1 MGYCIAQTSL
11 AHTYGNVTCFIT
23 EYIKSLFQKDY
34 FNTVN
39 ISSSIAYKHFNI
51 FQNTNKEFIR
61 KKKPMLIIRPRVEI
75 NDSDVFLYNT
85 FLTTRITD
93 NYMDRDFT
101 NLQDFIYDNERGNSM
116 KFLLNRLKMYFDVT
130 IIVETQIEQL
140 NQAHF
145 FKNRV
150 RQDHPFMLQTA
161 LESFIP
167 REMMEIM
174 SEDIGIPLYDD
185 RNSVK
190 PFLDYVN
197 GVSSYPVTYKLKN
210 ATGNDEFFRFYPVN
224 IDTTISGLS
233 IDDGSK
239 KGFISDAFAISF
251 TISTEFNAAGL
262 YYYFSKKPNFI
273 SKTIGDMQAGNQ
285 EKLIPLFTIDNTFT
299 QRIAE
304 GWNLYAAPIYKVNVK
319 KKTDVD
325 ETDLSSVFNRSL
337 IRCIDYHKFHGIPM
351 DLFIKFIVTKDN
363 SLLVPEVDYEINYDK
378 LSIITKNVNP
388 DSTYH
393 VMIHINTFYINSLVG
408 DIIDINAEK

>member
-23 EYIKSLFQKDY
+23 EYIKSLFPKDY

-145 FKNRV
+145 FKNR
-150 RQDHPFMLQTA
+150 
-161 LESFIP
+161 
-167 REMMEIM
+167 
-174 SEDIGIPLYDD
+174 
-185 RNSVK
+185 
-190 PFLDYVN
+190 
-197 GVSSYPVTYKLKN
+197 
-210 ATGNDEFFRFYPVN
+210 
-224 IDTTISGLS
+224 
-233 IDDGSK
+233 
-239 KGFISDAFAISF
+239 
-251 TISTEFNAAGL
+251 
-262 YYYFSKKPNFI
+262 
-273 SKTIGDMQAGNQ
+273 
-285 EKLIPLFTIDNTFT
+285 
-299 QRIAE
+299 
-304 GWNLYAAPIYKVNVK
+304 
-319 KKTDVD
+319 
-325 ETDLSSVFNRSL
+325 
-337 IRCIDYHKFHGIPM
+337 IRK
-351 DLFIKFIVTKDN
+351 
-363 SLLVPEVDYEINYDK
+363 
-378 LSIITKNVNP
+378 
-388 DSTYH
+388 
-393 VMIHINTFYINSLVG
+393 
-408 DIIDINAEK
+408 